1 MPEFTPIPEDKKNYI
16 WNFALLDSTTNEEYQ
31 NSPFPIKRIC
41 VLAKDRGLKAKLQ
54 LNENNE
60 LQIIYEKGIAFVPPC
75 TRNVFT
81 KAYTDIPTA
90 LNAWT
95 VDDAGNY
102 LRKMNKTLSDAGF
115 INNQSEAIEAF
126 IKEVNNG

>member
-41 VLAKDRGLKAKLQ
+41 VLAKERGQKATLKLEGGKLK
-54 LNENNE
+54 
-60 LQIIYEKGIAFVPPC
+60 ITYEKGIAFVPPC

-90 LNAWT
+90 LNVWT

-102 LRKMNKTLSDAGF
+102 LRKMNNTLSDAGF
-115 INNQSEAIEAF
+115 IDDQSDAINNF
-126 IKEVNNG
+126 INDKVNNG

>member
-1 MPEFTPIPEDKKNYI
+1 MK
-16 WNFALLDSTTNEEYQ
+16 
-31 NSPFPIKRIC
+31 
-41 VLAKDRGLKAKLQ
+41 

-60 LQIIYEKGIAFVPPC
+60 LQITYEKGIAFVPPC

-115 INNQSEAIEAF
+115 IDDQSEAIEEF
-126 IKEVNNG
+126 I